1 MKFTPQIVDI
11 VAIIAAILIVI
22 YTIFKFKEGFE
33 NSLSESYLQYLTNAK
48 SPGYFNLK
56 NSSLT
61 DGVLRIFYPKDAC
74 GKDKT
79 ATCGIS
85 AVAMYPD
92 NLNSKMATLSADVLF
107 EPGFAFD
114 GGKLGLGFE
123 MGSAGATG
131 GHANTTASSCRVIF
145 KKGGSAS
152 CYIYVPLGSTQ
163 TDAKLIKFA
172 SGQSV
177 YGAEF
182 FEDIFTEGTFKVGV
196 KNTVEIGVK
205 MNTPGVPDG
214 ECFMSI
220 NGTVARKTGIMWLTE
235 NVNEGITRLNHTSFV
250 GGTLHSSRDQYVQI
264 SNIKLTD
271 TFPGSAYD
279 IIADWY
285 GTSFSMF

>member
-1 MKFTPQIVDI
+1 MDYV
-11 VAIIAAILIVI
+11 ILSIVI
-22 YTIFKFKEGFE
+22 VCVIVVLMTQKEDFV
-33 NSLSESYLQYLTNAK
+33 NLLSRNYIEYLKKA
-48 SPGYFNLK
+48 PGYFNLK
-56 NSSLT
+56 KST
-61 DGVLRIFYPKDAC
+61 VFGDTIRVFYPKDAC

-79 ATCGIS
+79 ETCGIS
-85 AVAMYPD
+85 AVVAYPG
-92 NLNSKMATLSADVLF
+92 NLDPKIATLSADVLF

-123 MGSAGATG
+123 MGSGGATG
-131 GHANTTASSCRVIF
+131 GHANKTASSCRVIF

-163 TDAKLIKFA
+163 TDAKLIKLA

-182 FEDIFTEGTFKVGV
+182 FEDIFTENTFKVGV
-196 KNTVEIGVK
+196 KNKVEIGVK

-220 NGTVARKTGIMWLTE
+220 NGNVAKKTGIMWLTD
-235 NVNEGITRLNHTSFV
+235 NVKEGITKLNHSSFI
-250 GGTLHSSRDQYVQI
+250 GGAQYSSRDQYAQI

-271 TFPGSAYD
+271 TFPYFLDIHSAL
-279 IIADWY
+279 ADWY
-285 GTSFSMF
+285 AMLFK